1 MNRVS
6 FVWIAPMALMAMA
19 STPSTRLA
27 SQERLAAPQEPATLG
42 EMFHIDQTTG
52 APAALERVKIK
63 EQKAGPIRSDGI
75 IKPREQMVD
84 FYIEGGAS
92 PVVFKSG
99 EPQMFVIRLMSPGD
113 RYGSELNSEEV
124 RKHIGLTRL
133 VVQNVKTHDERFLT
147 KTNIPL
153 DVQAYGQLTLGLD
166 SKNAGRSAQS
176 FRLTP
181 HVALTSGEYQIWIR
195 GTHNFELVSNG
206 LVGDEDW
213 AFSIV
218 ER

>member
-1 MNRVS
+1 MKRVL
-6 FVWIAPMALMAMA
+6 FVWIAPMVLVAVA
-19 STPSTRLA
+19 SMFSTRLA
-27 SQERLAAPQEPATLG
+27 SQARTATPQEPATLG
-42 EMFHIDQTTG
+42 EMFRVDQATG
-52 APAALERVKIK
+52 TPAALERVKIK
-63 EQKAGPIRSDGI
+63 EQKAGPIRSGGI
-75 IKPREQMVD
+75 FKPREQMVD

-92 PVVFKSG
+92 PVVFKAS
-99 EPQMFVIRLMSPGD
+99 EPQLFVIRLMSPGD

-133 VVQNVKTHDERFLT
+133 VMQNVKSHDERFLT

-153 DVQAYGQLTLGLD
+153 DVQTYGQVTPGLD
-166 SKNAGRSAQS
+166 PKKPDRSAQS

-181 HVALTSGEYQIWIR
+181 QIALTPGEYQIWIR

-213 AFSIV
+213 AFGIV
-218 ER
+218 DR

>member
-1 MNRVS
+1 MKRVS
-6 FVWIAPMALMAMA
+6 FVWMAAMVFVAAA
-19 STPSTRLA
+19 SMSSSRLA
-27 SQERLAAPQEPATLG
+27 SQTPSATPQEPATLG
-42 EMFHIDQTTG
+42 EMFHIDQATG
-52 APAALERVKIK
+52 APAVLERVKIK
-63 EQKAGPIRSDGI
+63 EQKAGPIRSGGI
-75 IKPREQMVD
+75 FKPREQMVD

-92 PVVFKSG
+92 PAVFKAG
-99 EPQMFVIRLMSPGD
+99 EPQLFVIRLMSPGD

-133 VVQNVKTHDERFLT
+133 VVQNVKSHEGRFLT

-153 DVQAYGQLTLGLD
+153 DVQTYGQVTPGLD
-166 SKNAGRSAQS
+166 SQKPDRSAQS

-181 HVALTSGEYQIWIR
+181 HVALTPGEYQIWIR

-213 AFSIV
+213 AFGIV